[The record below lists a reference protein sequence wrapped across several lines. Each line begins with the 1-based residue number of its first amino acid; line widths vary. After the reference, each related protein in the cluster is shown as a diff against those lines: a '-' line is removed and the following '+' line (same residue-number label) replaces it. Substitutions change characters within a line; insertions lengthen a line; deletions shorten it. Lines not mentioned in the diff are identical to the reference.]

1 MYNHVREALKQAIE
15 AMIMEHNVQGK
26 PYKFPPFAQALV
38 DRGIREG
45 KLDGTRGTLLRLLKR
60 AGIELTDAQR
70 ARIETCNDLA
80 TLERWSDNVIG
91 AKSAADVFGND

>member
-1 MYNHVREALKQAIE
+1 
-15 AMIMEHNVQGK
+15 MEHNVQGK

-45 KLDGTRGTLLRLLKR
+45 KLEGKLDGTRSTLARLLKR

-80 TLERWSDNVIG
+80 TIERWCDNVIG